1 VFQEDSGSSDGDL
14 QEEASMRTL
23 LGPLIAGLVILAGC
37 GDADRPR
44 GESGA
49 VATDAPGGP
58 SAKSGGAIVL
68 EVKYR
73 GEAMIETVTIN
84 KDVEQCGEKKSVVR
98 VAVGPGNGLRD
109 AIVSVVDVQ
118 AGAIAK
124 PAAKPVLDQKGCEF
138 QPHVLGMMPGEVD
151 ILNSDGIL
159 HNIRTFSTANAS
171 INKAQ
176 PRFKKVMTETFGEP
190 EIIRVQCDVHS
201 WMQGWIVVKPHPF
214 FAVTSDAG
222 KARIENVPS
231 GKHTVEVWH
240 PVLGKQSRE
249 VEAKAGETV
258 TVAFEMRK

>member
-1 VFQEDSGSSDGDL
+1 
-14 QEEASMRTL
+14 MRTL

-49 VATDAPGGP
+49 VATGAPGG
-58 SAKSGGAIVL
+58 SRASSGGAIEV
-68 EVKYR
+68 EVKYL
-73 GEAMIETVTIN
+73 GEAMMETVTIN
-84 KDVEQCGEKKSVVR
+84 KDVEQCGEKKSVVQ
-98 VAVGPGNGLRD
+98 VAVGPDNGLRD
-109 AIVSVVDVQ
+109 AIVSLVDVQ

-124 PAAKPVLDQKGCEF
+124 PAAKAVLDQKGCEF

-159 HNIRTFSTANAS
+159 HNIHTLSSANAP

-176 PRFKKVMTETFGEP
+176 PRFKKVMTESFEEP

-214 FAVTSDAG
+214 FAVTSDTG

-249 VEAKAGETV
+249 VEAKAGEAV

>member
-1 VFQEDSGSSDGDL
+1 
-14 QEEASMRTL
+14 MRTL
-23 LGPLIAGLVILAGC
+23 LGPLIAGLDILAGC
-37 GDADRPR
+37 GNADHPR

-49 VATDAPGGP
+49 VATDAPAGP
-58 SAKSGGAIVL
+58 PAQSGGAIEV

-73 GEAMIETVTIN
+73 GEAMVETVTIN
-84 KDVEQCGEKKSVVR
+84 KDVEQCGETKSVVR
-98 VAVGPGNGLRD
+98 VAVGPDNGLRD
-109 AIVSVVDVQ
+109 AIVSVADIQ
-118 AGAIAK
+118 AGPIAK
-124 PAAKPVLDQKGCEF
+124 PAATPVLDQKGCEF
-138 QPHVLGMMPGEVD
+138 HPHVLGMMPGEVE

-159 HNIRTFSTANAS
+159 HNIHTFSTANAP

-222 KARIENVPS
+222 KARIERVPP

-240 PVLGKQSRE
+240 PVLGKQSKE
-249 VEAKAGETV
+249 VETKAGETAR
-258 TVAFEMRK
+258 VAFEMKK